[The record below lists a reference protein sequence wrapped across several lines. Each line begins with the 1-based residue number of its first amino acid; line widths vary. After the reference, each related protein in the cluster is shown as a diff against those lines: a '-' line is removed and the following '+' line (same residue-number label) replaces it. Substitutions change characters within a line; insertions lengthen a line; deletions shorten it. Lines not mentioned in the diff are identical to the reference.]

1 MTGPDPTIPG
11 DPAASDGGLVAPRPA
26 TGEDLEQRYRGIQA
40 ELHRAQTKYRALV
53 EQIPAI
59 VYIDVADEDM
69 STTYVSPQ
77 IEQILGY
84 TAQEYIQ
91 DPQLWEKMLH
101 PDDREE
107 AKSTYLRGRASGG
120 SFVFEYRIVAKNG
133 RTVWFRDSA
142 IVLTDEQ
149 GEAESIQGVMLDITD
164 RKVAEERIAF
174 LAYHDKLTGL
184 PNRTMFDE
192 LLGLALARAK
202 RHDLGVVVVTVD
214 IDDFKLVNDSLGH
227 HAGDDLLVQF
237 AHRLGDATRD
247 TDLIARPGGDEF
259 LLLLGDLERTSPL
272 EGGLEG
278 TSMIAESIASRIQD
292 ALRRP
297 FTVDGTELYV
307 TASLGISAYPDDA
320 PDAATLLKNAETAM
334 FRSKRSGPGGYVI
347 HSTGDAD
354 SIHRLSLSTRLR
366 RAVEEE
372 QWTLHYQPVIDLR
385 SAKTTGVEALIRWPD
400 ARGGLIPPAEF
411 IPLAEEMG
419 LIEAIGAWVIEEVSR
434 QGAAWRAE
442 GLDLEIAFNLSPRQL
457 WQEDL
462 ADRILTPIRRAG
474 MDPERVTV
482 EVTESTAMT
491 NPDRTLGILQD
502 LHDRGLRLAI
512 DDFGTGYSSL
522 ARLRYMPVHVLKID
536 RSFVHDL
543 DRDAQNA
550 SMVSAMVAL
559 ASNLGM
565 TAVAEGIET
574 DAEWRALTARGCTV
588 GQGFFFSPPV
598 PAPQIL
604 AMHRRSGLRIV
615 EGGAAG

>member
-1 MTGPDPTIPG
+1 MTGPEPTIPG
-11 DPAASDGGLVAPRPA
+11 DPAASDGGVVAPRPV

-77 IEQILGY
+77 IEEILGY

-120 SFVFEYRIVAKNG
+120 SFVFEYRLVAKNG

-202 RHDLGVVVVTVD
+202 RHDLGVVVVNVD

-259 LLLLGDLERTSPL
+259 LLLLGDLERTPPL

-278 TSMIAESIASRIQD
+278 GAMIAESIASRIQD

-297 FTVDGTELYV
+297 FTVDETELYV
-307 TASLGISAYPDDA
+307 TASLGISAYPNDA

-354 SIHRLSLSTRLR
+354 SIQRLSLSTRLR

-372 QWTLHYQPVIDLR
+372 QWALHYQPVIDLQ

-400 ARGGLIPPAEF
+400 PRGGLIPPAEF

-434 QGAAWRAE
+434 QGSAWRAE

-474 MDPERVTV
+474 MDPARVTV

-522 ARLRYMPVHVLKID
+522 ARLRYMPVHILKID
-536 RSFVHDL
+536 RSFVRDL

-574 DAEWRALTARGCTV
+574 DAEWRALTDRGCTV
-588 GQGFFFSPPV
+588 GQGFLFSPPV